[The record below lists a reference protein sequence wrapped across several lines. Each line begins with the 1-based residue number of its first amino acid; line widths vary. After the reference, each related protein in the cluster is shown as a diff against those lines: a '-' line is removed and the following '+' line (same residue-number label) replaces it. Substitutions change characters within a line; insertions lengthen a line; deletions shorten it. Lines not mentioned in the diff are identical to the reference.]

1 MSNLWNRPGDRGNV
15 GLNYDSLLYGPFCQD
30 KICYG
35 YDGHLVD
42 GVLNSGFDIENLQRK
57 YDKTFNYYLHLHGSP
72 LFINDEDQII
82 RKMSVNSLSEHDFQ
96 NGYGNHIVLTHV
108 KHKPSIISSSQIL
121 MAYWR
126 YLSFVL
132 NEVEEVILFGYSGED
147 KHLNELLRVYKDKVK
162 FRVIEWDG
170 SGTKETRN
178 SYWNETLKTQVRLVQ
193 LDSILNFNEW

>member
-1 MSNLWNRPGDRGNV
+1 
-15 GLNYDSLLYGPFCQD
+15 
-30 KICYG
+30 
-35 YDGHLVD
+35 
-42 GVLNSGFDIENLQRK
+42 
-57 YDKTFNYYLHLHGSP
+57 
-72 LFINDEDQII
+72 
-82 RKMSVNSLSEHDFQ
+82 
-96 NGYGNHIVLTHV
+96 
-108 KHKPSIISSSQIL
+108 

-132 NEVEEVILFGYSGED
+132 NEVEEVVLFGYSGED

-170 SGTKETRN
+170 SGTKVTRN